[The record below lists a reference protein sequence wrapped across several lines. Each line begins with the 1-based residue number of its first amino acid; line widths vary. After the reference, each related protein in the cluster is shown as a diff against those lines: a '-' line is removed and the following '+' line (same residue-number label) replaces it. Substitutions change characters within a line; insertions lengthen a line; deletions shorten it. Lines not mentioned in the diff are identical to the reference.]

1 MASIVSGYLSRR
13 VEFMLVIV
21 LATRFVIYLSYE
33 PSVRLDWLKVKVE
46 DNYTLTEI
54 FYKEQRHGST

>member
-1 MASIVSGYLSRR
+1 MLRLLCIPLTGFMASIVSGYLSRR

-46 DNYTLTEI
+46 D
-54 FYKEQRHGST
+54 K

>member
-33 PSVRLDWLKVKVE
+33 QSVRLDWLKVKVE
-46 DNYTLTEI
+46 DN
-54 FYKEQRHGST
+54 

>member
-46 DNYTLTEI
+46 DN
-54 FYKEQRHGST
+54 